1 MTVDAMFLRAAD
13 RQEIP
18 RHPRWGGPMIIPEGG
33 GKPVYYARISG
44 FAKVLDDA
52 SGLNNWYGRQT
63 AVGLARRPD
72 LMHRV
77 ATTKPDDKDSLNE
90 VVTQAMAAAESGAA
104 ANMGTALHAAT
115 EHVDLGGDLEV
126 LPSDLRTD
134 IAAYQAATANL
145 QMIAME
151 QFVVLDELK
160 LGGTFDRL
168 VRLPDGR
175 VIVAD
180 LKTGKHA
187 ATYGQQTAA
196 IQMACYAHGRLYTPD
211 GTRHDLTGVDTSV
224 GLLIHM
230 PVGTGT
236 CTLHLL
242 DLTLAWQMAQVS
254 SAVKTWRKAKV
265 ATQVEF

>member
-1 MTVDAMFLRAAD
+1 MSVDSMFLRAAD
-13 RQEIP
+13 RQDIP
-18 RHPRWGGPMIIPEGG
+18 RHPRWGGPMIVPEGG
-33 GKPVYYARISG
+33 GKPVYYARVSS

-63 AVGLARRPD
+63 ALGLARRPD

-77 ATTKPDDKDSLNE
+77 ATTKADDKNGLNE
-90 VVTQAMAAAESGAA
+90 IVAQAMAAAESSAA
-104 ANMGTALHAAT
+104 ANLGTALHSAT
-115 EHVDLGGDLEV
+115 EHVDLGGDLDV
-126 LPSDLRTD
+126 LPADLRAD
-134 IAAYQAATANL
+134 VAAYQSATANL
-145 QMIAME
+145 QMLAME
-151 QFVVLDELK
+151 QFIVIDDMK

-196 IQMACYAHGRLYTPD
+196 IQMACYAHGHLYTVD
-211 GTRHDLTGVDTSV
+211 GSRHPMTGVDTSV
-224 GLLIHM
+224 GLLIHL

-236 CTLHLL
+236 CSLHLL

-265 ATQVEF
+265 ATEVTF